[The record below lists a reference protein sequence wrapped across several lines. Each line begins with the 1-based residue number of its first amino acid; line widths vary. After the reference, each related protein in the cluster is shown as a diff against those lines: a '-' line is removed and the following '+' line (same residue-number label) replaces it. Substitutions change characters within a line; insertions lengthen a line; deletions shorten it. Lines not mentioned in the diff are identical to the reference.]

1 MKKIKPAD
9 NSSNMP
15 NQNLGTQGINKQ
27 HQQVLNN
34 KSIQIKKVKM
44 EKKNG

>member
-27 HQQVLNN
+27 HQKVLNN
-34 KSIQIKKVKM
+34 KSIQIEKIKK
-44 EKKNG
+44 ENKNG